1 MYNIR
6 TPNIIY
12 YICQFNRIENSKV
25 FQLSRV
31 LQILDLQHEL
41 HIFDC
46 FPLHAGA
53 MDSFARGL
61 LNAERILK
69 EGVIAKQVKV
79 HV

>member
-1 MYNIR
+1 M
-6 TPNIIY
+6 
-12 YICQFNRIENSKV
+12 V

-31 LQILDLQHEL
+31 LQILDLQHRD
-41 HIFDC
+41 FDSMSVRRVTY
-46 FPLHAGA
+46 PLHAGA